1 MVDVALSP
9 FADSVPDAFLNSQR
23 LPMPALQGAV
33 LALAWVL
40 VGSAM
45 RLYNPRLTR
54 GDALAAA
61 TACLIT
67 WLGSVLLILGGLY
80 LLSEAGAGPGALDVA
95 ELSFYSGSITVL
107 GGWRWIVWQSGGSL
121 L

>member
-9 FADSVPDAFLNSQR
+9 FAESLPDAFLTTQR

-40 VGSAM
+40 VGYAM
-45 RLYNPRLTR
+45 RTYNPRLTR

-61 TACLIT
+61 TACLVT
-67 WLGSVLLILGGLY
+67 WLGSVFLVLGGLY
-80 LLSEAGAGPGALDVA
+80 VLGEAGAGPGPLDVA
-95 ELSFYSGSITVL
+95 ELSFYTGSITVL
-107 GGWRWIVWQSGGSL
+107 GGWRWVVWQSGGSVL
-121 L
+121 